1 MSSHKTYVK
10 ELKPLTF
17 ITFDS
22 DTLWEQDS
30 KLLIYAGVIP
40 DESENGLPIEALL
53 HYNDNVNRPS
63 YLMGQRSF
71 IQNQPT
77 DNYSIVLAPYDKD
90 DTNSYPYEKTWLE
103 IPYTERLKL
112 DKSFTISFLVNKE
125 NDDSFFRDWIWDSAT
140 EKYKPANYQNGY
152 NYINLH
158 RTIFRKGNRIGMRF
172 NNYWGSPQTIT
183 FTFPNNSTEIQVSNI
198 PGFINNDVYVVMTH
212 DYIVMDD
219 GRYYTKSTIYWDT
232 RIIYEYSTNPIYGV
246 YDGGNTSPFEF
257 GGNQDPYDYNSM
269 NDRATSRTRFDQ
281 IAIFDYA
288 LRPFQIT
295 NLYKKVYDYETMIIR
310 SYPRRYYKFDENY
323 SDISFKDY
331 IQIEYD
337 PTQYDINYIGNSS
350 QIQKKKPG
358 IHGIYGNSSAYVR
371 DSGMLYCKPLPNNS
385 PSSFYN
391 PSGSFTIEFFAS
403 IEGSEKGV
411 LLSIQ
416 DDVHPFRGLCLYVN
430 TRNNIQKSGSLQLS
444 ISENEYIL
452 TPEKDIRN
460 NDIMYNDQVMRH
472 YLIRR
477 VNNFIELWINA
488 VFIAKIYMP
497 SGNLTS
503 RTSSL
508 YMFGLMPGHLNAA
521 GYIQHLVIYDRAL
534 SQHEIEMRVTYLI
547 RYEIAGRI
555 TVQGIGQRL
564 LIRIYS
570 FNSGE
575 LILQDFT
582 DSDGNYKIQLPSDD
596 YINFT
601 AMDLSN
607 LNIRPRL
614 VGPVLADEYYD
625 LPFE

>member
-1 MSSHKTYVK
+1 
-10 ELKPLTF
+10 
-17 ITFDS
+17 
-22 DTLWEQDS
+22 
-30 KLLIYAGVIP
+30 
-40 DESENGLPIEALL
+40 
-53 HYNDNVNRPS
+53 
-63 YLMGQRSF
+63 
-71 IQNQPT
+71 
-77 DNYSIVLAPYDKD
+77 
-90 DTNSYPYEKTWLE
+90 
-103 IPYTERLKL
+103 
-112 DKSFTISFLVNKE
+112 
-125 NDDSFFRDWIWDSAT
+125 
-140 EKYKPANYQNGY
+140 
-152 NYINLH
+152 
-158 RTIFRKGNRIGMRF
+158 
-172 NNYWGSPQTIT
+172 
-183 FTFPNNSTEIQVSNI
+183 
-198 PGFINNDVYVVMTH
+198 
-212 DYIVMDD
+212 
-219 GRYYTKSTIYWDT
+219 
-232 RIIYEYSTNPIYGV
+232 
-246 YDGGNTSPFEF
+246 
-257 GGNQDPYDYNSM
+257 
-269 NDRATSRTRFDQ
+269 
-281 IAIFDYA
+281 
-288 LRPFQIT
+288 
-295 NLYKKVYDYETMIIR
+295 
-310 SYPRRYYKFDENY
+310 
-323 SDISFKDY
+323 
-331 IQIEYD
+331 
-337 PTQYDINYIGNSS
+337 
-350 QIQKKKPG
+350 
-358 IHGIYGNSSAYVR
+358 
-371 DSGMLYCKPLPNNS
+371 MLYCKPLPYNY

-444 ISENEYIL
+444 ISETEYIL

-503 RTSSL
+503 RTSAL